1 MSPGELEPD
10 LADVVTAF
18 GYLLHAAGV
27 PVTPERSGRFAS
39 AVVAGAPR
47 TEGELYWLGRVT
59 LLTGREQISAYDAV
73 FGQVFRG
80 WWDVAD
86 SRGDTASAAPT
97 ARGRAGEQRPDG
109 PSVPSPAPSQSTDVR
124 SLPGP
129 DESGDSDD
137 SDVNETNEAVLATA
151 SSQERLAGRD
161 FSALSADELD
171 ELRALIGALP
181 LAPPLRPSRRRTRH
195 RSGDE
200 VDLRATL
207 RRARRSGG
215 DPVVAIRRRRR
226 LRPRRLVLLADVSGS
241 MESYARPYLH
251 LLHGAVRAT
260 HAEAFVFSTQ
270 LTRLTR
276 ALATHDPDLA
286 LAQAAAAAPDWSGGT
301 RIGAA
306 LKAFNDEYGRRGM
319 ARGAVVVIVSDGW
332 EHDDPALLGEQLA
345 RLSRLAARI
354 VWVNPRKASPQYEP
368 LAGGMVAALPHVDAF
383 VSGHSLGAL
392 DEVLAAISG
401 DGGANRGRARTAG
414 PRPAAARR

>member
-39 AVVAGAPR
+39 AVVAAAPR

-59 LLTGREQISAYDAV
+59 LLTGREQISSYDAV

>member
-27 PVTPERSGRFAS
+27 PVTPERSGRLAS
-39 AVVAGAPR
+39 AVVAAAPR

-124 SLPGP
+124 NLPGP

-332 EHDDPALLGEQLA
+332 EHDDPTLLGEQLA